1 MIRSSSAPFFPFL
14 SFFSTSRSSGHK
26 SGANSFCW
34 RKERKIDV
42 AVKSVRES
50 LSRNELRTIFISHDW
65 LVSIRPST
73 GPGCFPLRSTL
84 PRIRLA
90 VVFHPWGERGGGII
104 RLEPRPTENSHSS
117 LFLRVFFRHA
127 LLLSFPP
134 TYGYNV
140 RRVNW
145 TRSHRDC
152 VRHLESSRPLNRLR
166 SSVRGSFKL
175 THSYFLTKI
184 VLYIYID
191 VFLLYYYFTRCSRL
205 NYTLLRDSSINGSC
219 KRVRTTRLFL
229 PLIYFLPSNNII
241 ILWWL
246 VTVCRLINQS

>member
-26 SGANSFCW
+26 SGANSS
-34 RKERKIDV
+34 KERKIDI
-42 AVKSVRES
+42 AVKSVRERERES

-90 VVFHPWGERGGGII
+90 VVFHPRGKGREII

-152 VRHLESSRPLNRLR
+152 VFVISNHL
-166 SSVRGSFKL
+166 
-175 THSYFLTKI
+175 
-184 VLYIYID
+184 VL
-191 VFLLYYYFTRCSRL
+191 
-205 NYTLLRDSSINGSC
+205 
-219 KRVRTTRLFL
+219 
-229 PLIYFLPSNNII
+229 
-241 ILWWL
+241 
-246 VTVCRLINQS
+246 

>member
-184 VLYIYID
+184 VLYIYISMFSYFTITSLD
-191 VFLLYYYFTRCSRL
+191 ARGLITRCFAILLLTDRVNVSEQQDCFYHLFIFFPPIISLYYG
-205 NYTLLRDSSINGSC
+205 GS
-219 KRVRTTRLFL
+219 
-229 PLIYFLPSNNII
+229 
-241 ILWWL
+241 
-246 VTVCRLINQS
+246 